1 MRVSIVDRAEL
12 EGVEISDEGY
22 LLAYAR
28 VARTGVYDYAGSE
41 LGRPD
46 LPKVSVLRS
55 ADAVF
60 DTASVATLLDKPVT
74 NDHPSVNVVADNWAQ
89 LAVGNVRDE
98 AMRDGEFLRVPLT
111 IKSKSAVKA
120 YQDGKKELSP
130 GYRAEITFADGVAPD
145 GTPYQAIMTDLRYN
159 HLALVDKAR
168 GGSHCR
174 IGDSF
179 TDPTVEKTMKRF
191 VLDGVSID
199 LADATAVETA
209 LAKLQTQVADGA
221 KLVTDAQAEIAK
233 LTTDA
238 ANKDAEI
245 VTLKQ
250 AVTDAKMTPAQ
261 INDAVKAL
269 ASVRDAAKKLAP
281 ALAITDAMDAADIR
295 KAVVSARLGDKAK
308 DWTDAQ
314 IEASFGTLTD
324 AAPGK
329 PVLDNAL
336 GNVTNIDDAVA
347 ARDKA
352 IADRN
357 ARFET
362 DYRTEAK

>member
-28 VARTGVYDYAGSE
+28 VARTGVYDYAGAE

-46 LPKVSVLRS
+46 IAKISVLRS

-74 NDHPSVNVVADNWAQ
+74 NDHPSVNVVAENWAQ

-130 GYRAEITFADGVAPD
+130 GYRAEITFVDGVAPD
-145 GTPYQAIMTDLRYN
+145 GTAYQATMTDLRYN

-179 TDPTVEKTMKRF
+179 TEVQPEEKSMKRF

-209 LAKLQTQVADGA
+209 LAKLQTQVKDGA
-221 KLVTDAQAEIAK
+221 SALTIAQADVAR
-233 LTTDA
+233 LTTDS
-238 ANKDAEI
+238 ANKDAKI
-245 VTLKQ
+245 ATLEQ

-269 ASVRDAAKKLAP
+269 ATVRDAAKKLAP
-281 ALAITDAMDAADIR
+281 TLTVTDAMDAADIR
-295 KAVVSARLGDKAK
+295 KAVVTARLGDKAK

-324 AAPGK
+324 AAGS
-329 PVLDNAL
+329 PVLDKAL
-336 GNVTNIDDAVA
+336 GNITNISDAQA
-347 ARDKA
+347 AHAKA

-362 DYRTEAK
+362 DYRAEAK